1 MSNYFLSK
9 FLVYKNKSSK
19 SKTQNLSTTTSKD
32 IYKLDTDKLNLLVG
46 VDENGSKVFI
56 PNKGLFQNI
65 LVTGTIG
72 SGKTS
77 SLLYPFAEQ
86 LIKYNSYNK
95 REKLAMLIL
104 DVKGNFYKQML
115 IYSEKYNRLD
125 DVVVIELG
133 GRYKYNPLDKPDL
146 KPQVLASRLISIL
159 SLFSNNTSD
168 SYWLD
173 KAEQTLTEAIK
184 LCRLY
189 NDNYVTFEELHKIIL
204 YPNYYKEKVTFLK
217 EKYLKKELSTSEILV
232 LSSVLDFFQNEF
244 FSIDNRVLSIIKS
257 EISRIT
263 NTFVSDPIVK
273 STFNPKKNQVN
284 FYGFKDVLD
293 SGKIV
298 ILNMNI
304 SEYTSLSKII
314 SAYLKLDFQS
324 EILSSLSKKSHDTV
338 RTSCFLSD
346 EYHEY
351 VTSSDA
357 NFFAQSREAK
367 CINILATQS
376 YTSLLNT
383 LNNESSTKV
392 IIQNLVNKFWFRTD
406 DLFTIE
412 EVQKQIGKSEKTL
425 TSNTISENAKQ
436 TSYSIFTNSFIS
448 HDSNISESINTYKQL
463 DYTFDTNF
471 FTLNLETFSCL
482 AFISTGKIIL
492 PPQKI
497 KTLPYFK

>member
-1 MSNYFLSK
+1 M
-9 FLVYKNKSSK
+9 
-19 SKTQNLSTTTSKD
+19 
-32 IYKLDTDKLNLLVG
+32 
-46 VDENGSKVFI
+46 
-56 PNKGLFQNI
+56 
-65 LVTGTIG
+65 
-72 SGKTS
+72 
-77 SLLYPFAEQ
+77 
-86 LIKYNSYNK
+86 
-95 REKLAMLIL
+95 
-104 DVKGNFYKQML
+104 
-115 IYSEKYNRLD
+115 
-125 DVVVIELG
+125 
-133 GRYKYNPLDKPDL
+133 DKPDL
-146 KPQVLASRLISIL
+146 KPQVLANRLISIL

>member
-32 IYKLDTDKLNLLVG
+32 IYKLDIDKLNLLVG

-146 KPQVLASRLISIL
+146 KPQVLANRLISIL

-273 STFNPKKNQVN
+273 STFNPKKIKLI
-284 FYGFKDVLD
+284 FMVL
-293 SGKIV
+293 K
-298 ILNMNI
+298 M
-304 SEYTSLSKII
+304 Y
-314 SAYLKLDFQS
+314 
-324 EILSSLSKKSHDTV
+324 
-338 RTSCFLSD
+338 
-346 EYHEY
+346 
-351 VTSSDA
+351 
-357 NFFAQSREAK
+357 
-367 CINILATQS
+367 
-376 YTSLLNT
+376 
-383 LNNESSTKV
+383 
-392 IIQNLVNKFWFRTD
+392 
-406 DLFTIE
+406 
-412 EVQKQIGKSEKTL
+412 
-425 TSNTISENAKQ
+425 
-436 TSYSIFTNSFIS
+436 
-448 HDSNISESINTYKQL
+448 
-463 DYTFDTNF
+463 
-471 FTLNLETFSCL
+471 
-482 AFISTGKIIL
+482 
-492 PPQKI
+492 
-497 KTLPYFK
+497 